1 MSEVR
6 IEQILEGLAS
16 RDHPQEAWSAFLE
29 DYAAAIFQVVRHF
42 EAESD
47 NASDCFQFICERLC
61 EHRFRRL
68 RRFKVGGAAKFSTWL
83 RVVARNLCLD
93 WRRKQFG
100 RRRVFRSVAR
110 LSELDQAVFQH
121 VHERGVA
128 PSEALV
134 SLTPRFPYLTGELLS
149 EAIERVN
156 NALTTNQNWLLRT
169 RLAFV
174 RPQAGAGTE
183 TDFRQEIIDPQPDPE
198 KLALHAERTT
208 ILKRALSRLS
218 DKERLFVHL
227 RFEEHLTLDQI
238 AKLLDLG
245 NAQRADRQLK
255 QILASLRMEFDSQPA
270 SGKSSSSSVKAM

>member
-1 MSEVR
+1 MSEPR
-6 IEQILEGLAS
+6 IVEILDQLA
-16 RDHPQEAWSAFLE
+16 RDSHVGWSAFLDE
-29 DYAAAIFQVVRHF
+29 HAGLIFQVVRHF
-42 EAESD
+42 EQDSD
-47 NASDCFQFICERLC
+47 DAADCFQFICEQLC
-61 EHRFRRL
+61 ADRFRRL
-68 RRFKVGGAAKFSTWL
+68 RRFNADGAARFSTWL

-93 WRRKQFG
+93 WRRRQFG

-121 VHERGVA
+121 VHERGVT

-149 EAIERVN
+149 EAIARVN

-169 RLAFV
+169 RLAFGGP
-174 RPQAGAGTE
+174 RAAAGTE

-198 KLALHAERTT
+198 KLALHAERRK

-255 QILASLRMEFDSQPA
+255 QILASLRLEFDSQPA
-270 SGKSSSSSVKAM
+270 SGKSPSSSVKAM

>member
-6 IEQILEGLAS
+6 IEQIMEGLAT
-16 RDHPQEAWSAFLE
+16 RDPQEAWSTFLE
-29 DYAAAIFQVVRHF
+29 DYAPAIFQVVRHF

-47 NASDCFQFICERLC
+47 NAADCFQFICERLC

-68 RRFKVGGAAKFSTWL
+68 RRFKIGGAAKFSTWL

-110 LSELDQAVFQH
+110 LSPLDQAVFQQ
-121 VHERGVA
+121 VHERGVT

-134 SLTPRFPYLTGELLS
+134 SLTQRFPYLTGELLS

-156 NALTTNQNWLLRT
+156 KTLTTNQNWLLRT

-174 RPQAGAGTE
+174 GPRAGAGTE
-183 TDFRQEIIDPQPDPE
+183 TDYRQEIIDPQPDPE
-198 KLALHAERTT
+198 KLALLAERTT
-208 ILKRALSRLS
+208 ILKRALGRLS

-255 QILASLRMEFDSQPA
+255 QILASLRLEFDSQPA
-270 SGKSSSSSVKAM
+270 SGKSSASSVKAM